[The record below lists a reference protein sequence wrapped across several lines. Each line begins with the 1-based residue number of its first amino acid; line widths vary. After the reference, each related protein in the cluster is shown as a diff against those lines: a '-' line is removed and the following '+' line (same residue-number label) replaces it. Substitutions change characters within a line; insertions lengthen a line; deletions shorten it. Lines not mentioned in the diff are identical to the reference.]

1 MKHLF
6 ITMIALGTV
15 ASAGAALADTTGRL
29 NVPQGEWQS
38 PSAIADKL
46 RGQGYQVIEIE
57 SDDGAYE
64 VELIDGK
71 GVKIEAHVH
80 PSTGEFVYGYDD

>member
-1 MKHLF
+1 MKHL
-6 ITMIALGTV
+6 IIAALTLGSV
-15 ASAGAALADTTGRL
+15 AGAGSAVAQNAGRL
-29 NVPQGEWQS
+29 NVPQAEWQS
-38 PSAIADKL
+38 PAAIADKL

-80 PSTGEFVYGYDD
+80 PGTGELLYGYDD